1 MNSCIYQGQVRHHRF
16 SPAVNKF
23 TYGIYFLMLDLDEL
37 ETVFRRR
44 WLWSTKR
51 FALAWLRRKDH
62 FKDHP
67 QNGSDLKSLAVDLLQ
82 QHGIQQP
89 VGSVRLLTQLRYLG
103 FAMNPVC
110 FYYCYGESNT
120 TTQSANE
127 LVAIIAEVNN
137 TPWGEQHHYVIPA
150 QANKKLAN
158 VDGLEKQFHVSP
170 FLPMEMEYSM
180 RFSSPGKKLAVR
192 IENFEHSHKKLD
204 VVMSLDRRALTRLE
218 LAKVLTVY
226 PLITF
231 KVFAAIYWQALK
243 LYAKR
248 VPFFSHPNK
257 KKSEEPTLPVHFEHP
272 QNTHPQNKNS
282 QSQNT
287 SDSLDET
294 TASDDS
300 STLVGP

>member
-23 TYGIYFLMLDLDEL
+23 TYGIYYLMLDLDEL

-44 WLWSTKR
+44 WLWSTNR
-51 FALAWLRRKDH
+51 FSLAWLRREDH

-67 QNGSDLKSLAVDLLQ
+67 QNGTDLKCLAVDLLR

-110 FYYCYGESNT
+110 FYYCYRESNNP
-120 TTQSANE
+120 TQSDE
-127 LVAIIAEVNN
+127 DLVAIIVEVNN
-137 TPWGEQHHYVIPA
+137 TPWGEQHHYVISA
-150 QANKKLAN
+150 HVDEKLAG

-180 RFSSPGKKLAVR
+180 RFTSPGKKLAVR
-192 IENFEHSHKKLD
+192 IENFEDSRKKLD
-204 VVMSLDRRALTRLE
+204 VVMSLERQAITGTK
-218 LAKVLTVY
+218 LARILTVY

-243 LYAKR
+243 LYLKR
-248 VPFFSHPNK
+248 CPFFSHPK
-257 KKSEEPTLPVHFEHP
+257 SKKSQTVESESPLHANQFKTPE
-272 QNTHPQNKNS
+272 NS
-282 QSQNT
+282 T
-287 SDSLDET
+287 SLQET

-300 STLVGP
+300 STLVRP